1 MPTWNEDE
9 LLKCWEKLYKN
20 KIPDDAIKSKFKL
33 CGGIPRWIFDNR
45 MSNEDIRKMIVS
57 ASESIDSCIIDYQAK
72 LFFGHE
78 FSHKIIHIHTNIEDT
93 EDPYTDA
100 IYLFASKYAASK
112 CIDHLKK
119 HNKEKL
125 RTFIESTRNM
135 SSLRRQL
142 FELFRSNSSSGR
154 KIFSTQTN
162 R

>member
-57 ASESIDSCIIDYQAK
+57 ASESIDPCIRNYQAK

-112 CIDHLKK
+112 CIDYLKN
-119 HNKEKL
+119 HN
-125 RTFIESTRNM
+125 
-135 SSLRRQL
+135 
-142 FELFRSNSSSGR
+142 
-154 KIFSTQTN
+154 
-162 R
+162 